1 MTNAKRAGRSAGLLV
16 FAKAPQPG
24 LAKTRLIPL
33 LGAAGAARLQA
44 RLTRRALNTT
54 LAADSGQVEL
64 WCAPDARHP
73 VFSALGAELG
83 VSLHNQCGGDLGER
97 MSNAAARSLAGNH
110 PTLILGTDCPLLTP
124 VHLRQALAALRL
136 GQDAVLIPAEDGGY
150 VLLGLA
156 RTEPAL
162 FRGIDW
168 GTDRVLAQTRE
179 RLDSLGFRFAEL
191 EPLPDLD
198 RPEDA
203 LRLSLEHSQLWHH
216 LTYEENT
223 P

>member
-1 MTNAKRAGRSAGLLV
+1 MPHAKQAGPSAHLLV
-16 FAKAPQPG
+16 FAKAPVPG
-24 LAKTRLIPL
+24 QAKTRLIPL
-33 LGAAGAARLQA
+33 LGAEGAARLQA
-44 RLTRRALNTT
+44 RLTRRALNT
-54 LAADSGQVEL
+54 AMGANSGKVEL
-64 WCAPDARHP
+64 WCAPDAGHP
-73 VFSALGAELG
+73 FFSALGAELG

-110 PTLILGTDCPLLTP
+110 PVLILGTDCPLLTP
-124 VHLRQALAALRL
+124 PHLQQALAALSL

-156 RTEPAL
+156 RMAPEL
-162 FRGIDW
+162 FSGIDW

-179 RLDSLGFRFAEL
+179 RLYGLRFRFAEL

-203 LRLSLEHSQLWHH
+203 LKLGLEHPPLWHH
-216 LTYEENT
+216 LTS
-223 P
+223 